1 MARIRV
7 HLYGDKHARRLLLQP
22 VDSQE
27 LKLMDSEVEELT
39 KLTGGTNWCL
49 VAMEVHD
56 WNKEL
61 SPWEAP
67 AVFGDE
73 PFGHDADRTLNDI
86 IWYIHTF
93 CKMYPGRPREFY
105 LGGYS
110 LAGFF
115 ALWTAYQTGQFVGI
129 AAASPSVWF
138 PGWLDYS
145 RKNQI
150 HTPRVYLSLGDK
162 EEQAKNPLL
171 ASVGEAIQ
179 EQKKILTQD
188 GVTCQLDWNP
198 GNHFVDSEKRMAKG
212 FAWLLTH

>member
-1 MARIRV
+1 MNRSDMTRIGRSMTSSGTSTRSAKCTRGV
-7 HLYGDKHARRLLLQP
+7 RASSISAVIRWP
-22 VDSQE
+22 VS
-27 LKLMDSEVEELT
+27 SR
-39 KLTGGTNWCL
+39 
-49 VAMEVHD
+49 
-56 WNKEL
+56 
-61 SPWEAP
+61 
-67 AVFGDE
+67 FG
-73 PFGHDADRTLNDI
+73 R
-86 IWYIHTF
+86 
-93 CKMYPGRPREFY
+93 
-105 LGGYS
+105 
-110 LAGFF
+110 
-115 ALWTAYQTGQFVGI
+115 QFVGI

-198 GNHFVDSEKRMAKG
+198 GNQFVDSEKRMAKG

>member
-115 ALWTAYQTGQFVGI
+115 ALWTGSLSALRRRRRRFGSPAGWIIRAKTRFI
-129 AAASPSVWF
+129 RRAS
-138 PGWLDYS
+138 
-145 RKNQI
+145 I
-150 HTPRVYLSLGDK
+150 
-162 EEQAKNPLL
+162 
-171 ASVGEAIQ
+171 
-179 EQKKILTQD
+179 
-188 GVTCQLDWNP
+188 
-198 GNHFVDSEKRMAKG
+198 
-212 FAWLLTH
+212 